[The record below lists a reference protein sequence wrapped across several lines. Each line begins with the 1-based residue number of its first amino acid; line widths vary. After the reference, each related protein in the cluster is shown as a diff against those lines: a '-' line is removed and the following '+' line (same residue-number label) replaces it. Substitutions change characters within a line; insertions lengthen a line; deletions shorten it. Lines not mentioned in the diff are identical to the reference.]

1 VITLVRLLEGCG
13 ASSVPQNL
21 EKVSL
26 PLSKEARQEL
36 AKIIR
41 CPVDKIGG
49 SEIVTAVVKGHELT
63 NGTSPTTV
71 VLKQFP
77 FEGTN
82 NYPALLACYNFT
94 TPLIDDLALTGR
106 ATISASAGSSSPISL
121 GLYRTPDVPL
131 VMNVNNIYL
140 KPLLNDN

>member
-1 VITLVRLLEGCG
+1 MTLVRLLEGCG

-21 EKVSL
+21 EQVSL

-49 SEIVTAVVKGHELT
+49 SEIVTAVVKCHELT

-106 ATISASAGSSSPISL
+106 ATISASAGSSSTSTSL
-121 GLYRTPDVPL
+121 VLLTTSDLPL
-131 VMNVNNIYL
+131 VMKVDNTYL